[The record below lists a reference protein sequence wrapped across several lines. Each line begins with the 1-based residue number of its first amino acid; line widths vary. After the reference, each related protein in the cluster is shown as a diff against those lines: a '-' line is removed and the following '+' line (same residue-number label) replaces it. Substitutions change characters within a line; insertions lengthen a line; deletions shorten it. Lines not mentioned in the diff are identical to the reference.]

1 MRTTV
6 DLAPDLLRRLRTEAL
21 RRGVSVKALLDQALR
36 RGLKPEPA
44 KAGRVVPLPRFAMG
58 APRAGMD
65 LDRALALADA
75 LEDVAVRHEL
85 DERR

>member
-6 DLAPDLLRRLRTEAL
+6 DIAPDLLRRLRTEAL
-21 RRGVSVKALLDQALR
+21 RRGVSVKALLDLALR

-44 KAGRVVPLPRFAMG
+44 KAARVRPLPRFAMG
-58 APRAGMD
+58 APQVGID

-75 LEDVAVRHEL
+75 LEDVAVRREL